1 MQSGRCGGG
10 LKMRAM
16 KLVKGAVSIFVV
28 AGFAAAAQAASVISA
43 DGDGTGSAKVDQALS
58 RAELEKTGI
67 SISTTSGLTIQGLTP
82 DYPNVSVNSKTGA
95 TLGGPSADTPNLNV
109 SSSAGVNITGFDPTS
124 LVGTG
129 LGALSN
135 VPGAQGS
142 LTGNMNIGG
151 AMPGGLSVPH

>member
-1 MQSGRCGGG
+1 MT
-10 LKMRAM
+10 LAKA
-16 KLVKGAVSIFVV
+16 AASIFVV

-43 DGDGTGSAKVDQALS
+43 DGDGTGSANVDQALS

-67 SISTTSGLTIQGLTP
+67 SISTTDGLNIQGLSP
-82 DYPNVSVNSKTGA
+82 DNPNVAVNSNTGA
-95 TLGGPSADTPNLNV
+95 TLGGPSADMPNLNA
-109 SSSAGVNITGFDPTS
+109 SSPAGVNILGFDPTS
-124 LVGTG
+124 LVSTG

-151 AMPGGLSVPH
+151 AMPGGLGVPH